1 MTAVRFNA
9 SYFTEW
15 VTVGGESFNLD
26 DGEHLLSLLHDLS
39 GLGVVIRTII
49 SQGLNDTE
57 SYTREFITD
66 TSNLI
71 YIYNQ

>member
-9 SYFTEW
+9 SYVTEW